1 MPVLATPP
9 PVVDVKPTRE
19 LRTVAPVNEVSVD
32 GGRAATLVGTARAWE
47 YLLVWSPQGVVVRA
61 SLACDTQESNV
72 VLAGNRFAHVCFQG
86 DNYVVTGTLRPLKA
100 RVALR
105 TAASG
110 LVALAGRGALIAG
123 STGSTVWRFDAA
135 RRAKLK
141 TYAKPAIVR
150 NVDGDSILV
159 DRNSGVLDVL
169 SRTGLL
175 QATLRLPHGGGA
187 VLRGKRI
194 AAISRR
200 RLIVSDLHGRTLLSR
215 PVGVGAQLSDFDGD
229 RVVYA
234 VETRLHLLRVQ
245 DGRDVA
251 LRFRGQFG
259 YANARLSRGGLFYTY
274 NTRTAKAGRAGYV
287 SAKAVGALLQG

>member
-1 MPVLATPP
+1 VLATPP

-32 GGRAATLVGTARAWE
+32 GGRAATLVGAARAWE
-47 YLLVWSPQGVVVRA
+47 YLLVWSPRGVVVRA

-159 DRNSGVLDVL
+159 DRNS
-169 SRTGLL
+169 TGLL
-175 QATLRLPHGGGA
+175 QATLRLHHGGGA
-187 VLRGKRI
+187 VLRGNRI
-194 AAISRR
+194 ATIWRR

-215 PVGVGAQLSDFDGD
+215 AVDAGAQLSDFDGD

-245 DGRDVA
+245 DGHDVA

-287 SAKAVGALLQG
+287 SASGVRTLLRS

>member
-1 MPVLATPP
+1 
-9 PVVDVKPTRE
+9 VVDVKPTRE
-19 LRTVAPVNEVSVD
+19 IRTVAPVNEVSVD
-32 GGRAATLVGTARAWE
+32 GGRAATLVGSARAWE

-100 RVALR
+100 HVALR
-105 TAASG
+105 IGASG

-135 RRAKLK
+135 RRAKLR
-141 TYAKPAIVR
+141 TYATTAIVR

-159 DRNSGVLDVL
+159 DRNSTVLDVL

-175 QATLRLPHGGGA
+175 RVTLRLPHSGGA
-187 VLRGKRI
+187 VLHGNRI
-194 AAISRR
+194 AIIGRR

-215 PVGVGAQLSDFDGD
+215 PVVAGGQLSDFDGG

-245 DGRDVA
+245 DGRDVE
-251 LRFRGQFG
+251 LRLRGQFG
-259 YANARLSRGGLFYTY
+259 YASAKLSHGGLFYAY
-274 NTRTAKAGRAGYV
+274 NTRAARAGRAGYV
-287 SAKAVGALLQG
+287 SAKAVRALLRH